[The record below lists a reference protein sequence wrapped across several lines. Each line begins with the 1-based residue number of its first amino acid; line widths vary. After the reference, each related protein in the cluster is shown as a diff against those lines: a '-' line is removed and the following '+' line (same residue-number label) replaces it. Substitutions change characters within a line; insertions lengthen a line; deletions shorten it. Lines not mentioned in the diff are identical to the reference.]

1 MANETE
7 KPALLESLADLSADM
22 DEELLTEYLGLLTQI
37 QSLMDSGMSED
48 EVQSAFPDIDVSD
61 QLDQFA
67 GIADYIGLIKEDLP
81 GLYSMFDESL
91 PEEVLKIATDLDM
104 TGAQARWLNLPPIRV
119 R

>member
-1 MANETE
+1 M
-7 KPALLESLADLSADM
+7 
-22 DEELLTEYLGLLTQI
+22 
-37 QSLMDSGMSED
+37 QSS
-48 EVQSAFPDIDVSD
+48 FPDIDVSD

-104 TGAQARWLNLPPIRV
+104 TGAQARWAEFAAGSGVDNHRRHNHRIHRGGRRNGAQAPDASGHNRV
-119 R
+119 